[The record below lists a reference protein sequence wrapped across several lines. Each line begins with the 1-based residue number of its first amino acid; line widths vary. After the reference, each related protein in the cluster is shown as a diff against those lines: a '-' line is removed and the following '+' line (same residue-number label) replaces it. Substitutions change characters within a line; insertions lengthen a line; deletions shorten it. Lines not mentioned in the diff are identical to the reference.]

1 MMLTIHINPVA
12 RLKMSAA
19 YYMPSLHR
27 QGEVLPLLLPANNN
41 M

>member
-19 YYMPSLHR
+19 YCMLSWHR
-27 QGEVLPLLLPANNN
+27 QGELFTFTVTC
-41 M
+41 